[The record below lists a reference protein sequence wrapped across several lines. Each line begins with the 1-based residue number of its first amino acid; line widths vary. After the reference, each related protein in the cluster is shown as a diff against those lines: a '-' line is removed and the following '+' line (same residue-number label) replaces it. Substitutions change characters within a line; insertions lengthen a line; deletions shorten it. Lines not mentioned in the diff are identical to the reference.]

1 MKKFKLD
8 EMTKGW
14 FVGDFEPVAIKTKD
28 CEVGVKY
35 YIAGTKEIAHY
46 HSKAEELTVIISG
59 KVRMND
65 DVFEIGDIIKVSKN
79 EVVEFEALQDSITVV
94 YKSCS
99 VTGDKYLVE

>member
-1 MKKFKLD
+1 MESVLTTLKFIGKNMKKFKLD

-35 YIAGTKEIAHY
+35 YMAGTKEIAHY

-65 DVFEIGDIIKVSKN
+65 DVRSF
-79 EVVEFEALQDSITVV
+79 
-94 YKSCS
+94 
-99 VTGDKYLVE
+99 LVDQPLP